1 MGLLINGQVG
11 WRTAAVIGAPAA
23 ASTLWTSVYGVW
35 NADTLGTSLDSSIY
49 AAYNGD
55 NVNDTSGNSRN
66 GTNVNNVTFTTGKI
80 GNAFTFNGSNNIN
93 LPNSSFDFTGDFS
106 ISVWIKIP
114 VNPSGYCG
122 IFSNYNYD
130 NIDNLG
136 HILQLGSD
144 RKVYFGVHS
153 ATSGSSNVVSTTVL
167 VLNTWYHIT
176 VKRDSVAKRS
186 DLYINGV
193 FEAQATNTNI
203 TIGYGT
209 RAIQPTIGAVRIN
222 NQGTL
227 STYGYLNGQ
236 VDALTIW
243 NKKLTEAEILSLY
256 NEGTGAE
263 YPFSSQ
269 LLPSLKDATPNA
281 NNGTR
286 PASTLTGGVPGP
298 SFTTG
303 KIGKA
308 FTFDGINDYISLP
321 DNSLNLTSKFSYSF
335 WIKSSDTTNYGV
347 VVGNVQSTRSP
358 YSTFHGYEISFDL
371 GKYFFFFRSG
381 YGNQYNHYTTN
392 VVNNGNWN
400 HIVVTYDPTNLTTGA
415 KIYVNGTLNI
425 QANTLGLGNPIG
437 YSSPMK
443 ACIGARNHSGSPVN
457 FLPNGTSLDALSAWN
472 KELSA
477 TEITELYNAGTGKQY
492 PN

>member
-35 NADTLGTSLDSSIY
+35 NADTLGTSLDTSIY
-49 AAYNGD
+49 AVYNGD
-55 NVNDTSGNSRN
+55 NVNDSSGNSRN
-66 GTNVNNVTFTTGKI
+66 GTNVNNVTFTTGKV
-80 GNAFTFNGSNNIN
+80 GNAFTFNGSNYVGLPTNSLSLTSFSFNFWIFNPSVQSNTIFSDYGNDGQQKGIYIDLTNGNSHTIRLVAFNNSTNYTVVSAGGNSGFINRWSMATITFSGTSVNIY
-93 LPNSSFDFTGDFS
+93 LDGSLVSTGTMPNAINYVASSFPCIGAFKSNNGT
-106 ISVWIKIP
+106 
-114 VNPSGYCG
+114 PSGYL
-122 IFSNYNYD
+122 S
-130 NIDNLG
+130 
-136 HILQLGSD
+136 
-144 RKVYFGVHS
+144 
-153 ATSGSSNVVSTTVL
+153 SGTKL
-167 VLNTWYHIT
+167 
-176 VKRDSVAKRS
+176 
-186 DLYINGV
+186 
-193 FEAQATNTNI
+193 
-203 TIGYGT
+203 
-209 RAIQPTIGAVRIN
+209 
-222 NQGTL
+222 
-227 STYGYLNGQ
+227 
-236 VDALTIW
+236 DAFTIW
-243 NKKLTEAEILSLY
+243 NRALTANEVLSLY

-269 LLPSLKDATPNA
+269 LLPSLNDATPNA

-308 FTFDGINDYISLP
+308 FTFDGINDYVSLP

-335 WIKSSDTTNYGV
+335 WIKSNDTTNYGV
-347 VVGNVQSTRSP
+347 VVGNVQSPRTP
-358 YSTFHGYEISFDL
+358 YGFFHGYEIAFDL

-381 YGNQYNHYTTN
+381 INTQYIHYTTN

-425 QANTLGLGNPIG
+425 QGNTLGTSNPIG

-443 ACIGARNHSGSPVN
+443 PCIGARNHSGSPVN

-472 KELSA
+472 KELTQA
-477 TEITELYNAGTGKQY
+477 DVTELYNAGTGKQY